1 MAVAKKDL
9 LLHLTTGKKAYC
21 VKVKKDGKV
30 VITFEE
36 SYDQAKAQLI
46 SDATNNPDNVRGKV
60 WAYIPAGLRMLV
72 SQDSLVGLDAYS
84 KEMEKSE
91 NKVLA
96 GEIKKLEKENA
107 DLIAQSRAA
116 NAKLQ
121 AASRKM
127 IAAMQTAKAQTK
139 LKSAE

>member
-1 MAVAKKDL
+1 
-9 LLHLTTGKKAYC
+9 
-21 VKVKKDGKV
+21 
-30 VITFEE
+30 
-36 SYDQAKAQLI
+36 
-46 SDATNNPDNVRGKV
+46 
-60 WAYIPAGLRMLV
+60 
-72 SQDSLVGLDAYS
+72 
-84 KEMEKSE
+84 MEKPE